1 MDSKKSN
8 NNLKKKDGFKSD
20 SIKKDYTKKN
30 TDKYEGVSKAN
41 DKKNTGKNEGIGK
54 VYDKKNTGKYE
65 GIGKVYDKKST
76 GKNEGV
82 GKVYDKKATGKFIA
96 LDKEYDKNSSE
107 RKDRFNNEYN
117 GKKSVK
123 RDRAEDG
130 FDKKD
135 SFRKTKDNNMKSSG
149 NRQVS
154 KKGRKEPTKNV
165 IGQPCIFR
173 KQCGGCDYQEIPY
186 DKQLVM
192 KKTRLETLLK
202 DYCKVKG
209 MIGMEHPYHYRNK
222 VHAVISHNKQGI
234 ISGVYKAGTHIVIP
248 TENCLIEDAKAN
260 EIIKTI
266 CTLMKSFKMKSYDE
280 DSGYGFVR
288 HILIKRGFTSGEIM
302 VVLVTASS
310 IFPSK
315 NNFVKA
321 LLKIHPEITT
331 IIQNVNDKQ
340 TSMILGE
347 QEKVMYGKGYIE
359 DTLSG
364 CTFRISSKSFYQVN
378 SIQTEKL
385 YSKALE
391 LAKLTGKETLVDA
404 YCGIGTI
411 GLIASPYVKE
421 VIGVELNKDAVRDAI
436 SNAKRN
442 NITNANF
449 YQCDAGDFM
458 KQLAEQGK
466 NVDVVMMDPPR
477 SGSTEVFIDS
487 IATLAPQKVVYVSC
501 NPETLARDLA
511 YFKKKGYA
519 AKEAYGVDMFPWTD
533 HVECCVRIERVKCI

>member
-8 NNLKKKDGFKSD
+8 KNYKKRDSFKSD
-20 SIKKDYTKKN
+20 SLKKDYTKKN
-30 TDKYEGVSKAN
+30 TDKYEGANKEN
-41 DKKNTGKNEGIGK
+41 DKKNTGKF
-54 VYDKKNTGKYE
+54 TG
-65 GIGKVYDKKST
+65 
-76 GKNEGV
+76 
-82 GKVYDKKATGKFIA
+82 
-96 LDKEYDKNSSE
+96 LDKDFNKKSSE
-107 RKDRFNNEYN
+107 RKDSFNKEYV
-117 GKKSVK
+117 GKKPLK
-123 RDRAEDG
+123 KDRVENG
-130 FDKKD
+130 SSRKD
-135 SFRKTKDNNMKSSG
+135 SFRKTKDNNMKSSN

-154 KKGRKEPTKNV
+154 NKAKKEPMSNM

-173 KQCGGCDYQEIPY
+173 KQCGGCDHQDIAYE
-186 DKQLVM
+186 KQLAM
-192 KKTRLETLLK
+192 KKNRLDTLLK
-202 DYCKVKG
+202 DHCKVKD
-209 MIGMEHPYHYRNK
+209 MVGMEHPYHYRNK

-234 ISGVYKAGTHIVIP
+234 ISGVYKEGTHIVIP

-288 HILIKRGFTSGEIM
+288 HILIKRGFASGEIM
-302 VVLVTASS
+302 VVIVTASS

-321 LLKIHPEITT
+321 LLKIHPDITT

-340 TSMILGE
+340 TSMVLGE
-347 QEKVMYGKGYIE
+347 QEKVMYGKGFIE
-359 DTLSG
+359 DTLLG

-378 SIQTEKL
+378 PIQTEKL

-391 LAKLTGKETLVDA
+391 LAKLTGKETLIDA

-442 NITNANF
+442 NISNATF

-458 KQLAEQGK
+458 RQLAEQGK
-466 NVDVVMMDPPR
+466 NVDVVVMDPPR

-487 IATLAPQKVVYVSC
+487 IATLAPQKVIYVSC
-501 NPETLARDLA
+501 NPETLARDLT
-511 YFKKKGYA
+511 YFKKKGYI
-519 AKEAYGVDMFPWTD
+519 AKEAYGVDMFPWTE
-533 HVECCVRIERVKCI
+533 HVETVVTMTKCGS

>member
-8 NNLKKKDGFKSD
+8 NNYKKKNGFKSD
-20 SIKKDYTKKN
+20 SVKKDYTNTNKN
-30 TDKYEGVSKAN
+30 TSRYDGVS
-41 DKKNTGKNEGIGK
+41 K
-54 VYDKKNTGKYE
+54 VYDKKNTGKL
-65 GIGKVYDKKST
+65 T
-76 GKNEGV
+76 G
-82 GKVYDKKATGKFIA
+82 
-96 LDKEYDKNSSE
+96 LDKEI
-107 RKDRFNNEYN
+107 
-117 GKKSVK
+117 
-123 RDRAEDG
+123 
-130 FDKKD
+130 DKKD
-135 SFRKTKDNNMKSSG
+135 KFYNEYDNRKPAKKDRVENAYNRKDTSRKAKDNNLKSSE

-154 KKGRKEPTKNV
+154 NKGKKEPKTNV
-165 IGQPCIFR
+165 IGQPCIYR
-173 KQCGGCDYQEIPY
+173 KQCGGCDYQDIAYE
-186 DKQLVM
+186 KQLTM
-192 KKTRLETLLK
+192 KKTRLDNLLK
-202 DYCKVKG
+202 DYCKVKD

-234 ISGVYKAGTHIVIP
+234 ISGVYKEGTHIVIP
-248 TENCLIEDAKAN
+248 TENCLIEDTKAN

-288 HILIKRGFTSGEIM
+288 HILIKRGFASGEIM
-302 VVLVTASS
+302 VVIVTASS

-340 TSMILGE
+340 TSMVLGE

-359 DTLSG
+359 DILSD

-391 LAKLTGKETLVDA
+391 LAKLTGKETLIDA

-436 SNAKRN
+436 ANAKRN
-442 NITNANF
+442 NISNATF

-458 KQLAEQGK
+458 RQLAEQGK

-487 IATLAPQKVVYVSC
+487 IATLAPNRVVYVSC

-519 AKEAYGVDMFPWTD
+519 AKEAYGVDMFPWTE
-533 HVECCVRIERVKCI
+533 HVETCCLLYKVK